1 MILFLTASYS
11 ISPSRAYVHNWLLK
25 EFMWMLVFQW
35 IKLLK
40 NLHGWKKFCIQTETS
55 LIYSVQICYS
65 SVYSSWKW
73 QDKKFNFG
81 GEKSTVKTV
90 LPFCNWTRD
99 LRGSVVFRNFQLCIL
114 FTGHNYNKYPKLWMI
129 FPMDMQYNWVSSTQ
143 ILFV

>member
-1 MILFLTASYS
+1 MGYLTWINILSDSVSDSQL
-11 ISPSRAYVHNWLLK
+11 PSRAYVHNWLLK

-65 SVYSSWKW
+65 SMYYSWKW

-81 GEKSTVKTV
+81 GEKSAVKTV
-90 LPFCNWTRD
+90 LPFIKTAVIELGTCV
-99 LRGSVVFRNFQLCIL
+99 GQLCLGILL
-114 FTGHNYNKYPKLWMI
+114 FTGHNYNKCPQLWMI
-129 FPMDMQYNWVSSTQ
+129 SPMDM
-143 ILFV
+143 